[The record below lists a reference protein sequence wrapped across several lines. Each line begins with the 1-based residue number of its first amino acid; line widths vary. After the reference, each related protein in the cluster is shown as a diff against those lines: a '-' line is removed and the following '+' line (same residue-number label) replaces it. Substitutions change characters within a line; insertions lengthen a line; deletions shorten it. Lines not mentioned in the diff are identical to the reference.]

1 MYFLKT
7 VFFLSAPTP
16 TDCPLQYRR
25 EALVKMLFPTSVL
38 SVANINIFGYKR
50 KAGNEYIIPLILTVA
65 LKKIIADSFSLL
77 KLNQT
82 SIVFFLF
89 KCRVVLY
96 SVLSQDAYSWKSPEI
111 KQNVAMNERS
121 HPPVRPTHTM
131 YSCFLKENE
140 ALQRNLTVNHAFFW
154 L

>member
-38 SVANINIFGYKR
+38 SVANINISGYKR

-65 LKKIIADSFSLL
+65 LKKIIAGQNITILSLYFIESQ
-77 KLNQT
+77 K
-82 SIVFFLF
+82 SSFLF
-89 KCRVVLY
+89 LAK
-96 SVLSQDAYSWKSPEI
+96 I
-111 KQNVAMNERS
+111 
-121 HPPVRPTHTM
+121 
-131 YSCFLKENE
+131 
-140 ALQRNLTVNHAFFW
+140 
-154 L
+154 